1 MSKAI
6 KYLVISAAL
15 FNVAWNVEARLS
27 SKQEQ
32 LGSCFKDVEG
42 NDACQSK
49 RFTKLRRLGRF
60 LKDHRTLVMTG
71 LAAGLGYSTYRLQ
84 QRAGNLMNRNN
95 AIEGEI
101 NRVRRD
107 YEELL
112 RQHNT
117 IEQQLSNSRNEHT
130 QLSRHQT
137 TVVQE
142 ANRLR
147 RELDIWQASGAEM
160 SQLAE
165 RADRCEKDKIA
176 LQRQMQE
183 LNVQLADCQKM
194 LGQKVQEMSALEA
207 AKQVLEQQLSESQ
220 RIPCTRTAPQFRQLG
235 LPAQQ
240 EDLLQFAPERDLSG
254 AVGDALLPPLPESPK
269 AQAPAAFQRDEAAQA
284 EVGEAAQE
292 EAGDAVQADIPAVV
306 ADQLIVGDNN

>member
-101 NRVRRD
+101 NLVRRD

-165 RADRCEKDKIA
+165 RADRCEKEKIA
-176 LQRQMQE
+176 LQRE
-183 LNVQLADCQKM
+183 IYLLNGRLAECQKT

-207 AKQVLEQQLSESQ
+207 AKQSLEQQLSELQ
-220 RIPCTRTAPQFRQLG
+220 RIPCTRTAPQPRQLE
-235 LPAQQ
+235 LPIAQQ
-240 EDLLQFAPERDLSG
+240 EDLMVFAPEQ
-254 AVGDALLPPLPESPK
+254 AMQNVAALIPLPESPK
-269 AQAPAAFQRDEAAQA
+269 APAAAPYGEELPQA
-284 EVGEAAQE
+284 EAGEAAQE
-292 EAGDAVQADIPAVV
+292 NIPAVV
-306 ADQLIVGDNN
+306 GAQPVEGAN